1 MTMETMLA
9 GVAAAQGPAAT
20 GTKTLL
26 EYIRAGGPLGYLL
39 IGLSVVALALT
50 ILHFVQVRMSRLAP
64 AYAVESLERFLKAHA
79 VDEAI
84 RFCRAEEHES
94 FLTRVFGSALAR
106 CSRST
111 FGMLELR
118 TALEEAGGKELDRL
132 HRTTDAV
139 GLIAAIG
146 PMLGLLGT
154 VFGMIGAFGS
164 IGELEGAARS
174 RALAG
179 FMALALVNTAQG
191 LAVAIPCT
199 VLFAVFKRR
208 IDALV
213 SRVAEVVDE
222 LAGLIEQRGGGEAP
236 KPAPRPAARPAT
248 PAAQARPISPAPGA
262 QT

>member
-1 MTMETMLA
+1 MTSIFMSVLA
-9 GVAAAQGPAAT
+9 QESAGT
-20 GTKTLL
+20 GTRSLL
-26 EYIRAGGPLGYLL
+26 EYIKSGGFLGAVL

-64 AYAVESLERFLKAHA
+64 PFAVGSLEKYFREHNI
-79 VDEAI
+79 DEAV
-84 RFCRAEEHES
+84 RFCRAEEHDS
-94 FLTRVFGSALAR
+94 FITRVVGAALTRV
-106 CSRST
+106 SRST

-132 HRTTDAV
+132 HRTTDGV

-174 RALAG
+174 KALAG
-179 FMALALVNTAQG
+179 FMSLALVNTAEG

-199 VLFAVFKRR
+199 VLFAIFKRR
-208 IDALV
+208 IDGL
-213 SRVAEVVDE
+213 VAEVAEIIDD
-222 LAGLIEQRGGGEAP
+222 LAGLLEQRGEAP
-236 KPAPRPAARPAT
+236 KAAPGRPVARPSPVPPPT
-248 PAAQARPISPAPGA
+248 AQRAGGVVTGG
-262 QT
+262 QG